1 MAKEV
6 LKNYCY
12 KFGFHDYL
20 ENCSRLKKREIKL
33 YFDLCRDT
41 IKNLKSIKYGNT
53 IFIKYQ
59 QKDFYN
65 VINNYLNIF
74 ILHCIQH
81 ETKGI

>member
-6 LKNYCY
+6 LKNYFY
-12 KFGFHDYL
+12 KFGFHNYL
-20 ENCSRLKKREIKL
+20 ENCARLKKKEIKL
-33 YFDLCRDT
+33 YFNLCQET
-41 IKNLKSIKYGNT
+41 IKNLKGIKYGNT

-59 QKDFYN
+59 QKDFHN

-81 ETKGI
+81 EIKGI